1 MEYIGK
7 AVKYQHR
14 VATGH
19 ATLKP
24 VGSGVRHHVPVPTK
38 LETHDALVLL
48 SYPHDKAEQ
57 QRISSEIEARRAA
70 ALAQVQNLYDHDRL
84 EADTPETRAK
94 LEEKFKQAKKEIEAA
109 HQKEVAENAEA
120 QAKVPPRVSLLY
132 ATGKPMDGA
141 DYQNSVAVAHDVPH
155 RGHEDAAGGRFWFG
169 ADEPQ
174 PKSAGTDDE
183 EASTG
188 PELVGEVSD
197 QPTGEGAQENALSP
211 TLDHLSDMSKA
222 ERKSELDDMSR
233 LELVAVAEQHE
244 VQITD
249 AMNKGEIISAI
260 KKKLNKEDAA

>member
-84 EADTPETRAK
+84 EADTPEARAK

-132 ATGKPMDGA
+132 ATGKPMDGRTTKTQLLSRTTFRTEDMKTRQA
-141 DYQNSVAVAHDVPH
+141 DGSGLERTSRNQRAREPMTKRH
-155 RGHEDAAGGRFWFG
+155 R
-169 ADEPQ
+169 Q
-174 PKSAGTDDE
+174 
-183 EASTG
+183 
-188 PELVGEVSD
+188 
-197 QPTGEGAQENALSP
+197 AQS
-211 TLDHLSDMSKA
+211 
-222 ERKSELDDMSR
+222 
-233 LELVAVAEQHE
+233 
-244 VQITD
+244 
-249 AMNKGEIISAI
+249 
-260 KKKLNKEDAA
+260 